1 MKEKIELIINN
12 YLEIFQNEKERLL
25 LLKNYLKGST
35 NEELADWNNIN
46 IIWQLEHLY
55 IVKGK
60 INF

>member
-46 IIWQLEHLY
+46 II
-55 IVKGK
+55 
-60 INF
+60 